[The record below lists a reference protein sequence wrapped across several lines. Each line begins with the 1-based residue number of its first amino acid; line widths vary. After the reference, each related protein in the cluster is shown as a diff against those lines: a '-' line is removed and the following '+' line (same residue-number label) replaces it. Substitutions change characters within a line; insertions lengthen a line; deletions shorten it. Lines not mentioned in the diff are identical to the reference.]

1 MIIYLHGFR
10 SSPQSFKA
18 RLLGERMRALGM
30 GDQYACPQ
38 LSERPA
44 TAVEDALALA
54 RTVTPARLTLI
65 GSSLG
70 GFYATWLAEAL
81 GCRAVMLN
89 PAMRAHEKLARHV
102 GTQTAYHDAST
113 SFEFREEY
121 LDELRTMHVD
131 SITRPERYF
140 VLAATG
146 DELLDWREM
155 IAAFPGARQ
164 KVIQG
169 SDHGMGD
176 FPDYMGEVLDFAG
189 VPSAQDL

>member
-18 RLLGERMRALGM
+18 RLIGERMRVLGLA
-30 GDQYACPQ
+30 GQYMCPQ

-44 TAVEDALALA
+44 TAMAELISMAAGLNAQH
-54 RTVTPARLTLI
+54 LTLI

-70 GFYATWLAEAL
+70 GFYATWLAERL

-89 PAMRAHEKLARHV
+89 PAMRAHEKLARHI
-102 GTQTAYHDAST
+102 GMQTAFHEAGT
-113 SFEFREEY
+113 SFEFRAEY
-121 LDELRTMHVD
+121 LDELRAMHVET
-131 SITRPERYF
+131 ITQARRYF

-146 DELLDWREM
+146 DESLDWREM
-155 IAAFPGARQ
+155 TAAFPGARH

-169 SDHGMGD
+169 SDHGMVD
-176 FPDYMGEVLDFAG
+176 FADHMDEVLAFAG
-189 VPSAQDL
+189 VVPAAGG

>member
-18 RLLGERMRALGM
+18 RMIGERMRVLGLA
-30 GDQYACPQ
+30 DQYRCPQ
-38 LSERPA
+38 LSERPR
-44 TAVEDALALA
+44 TAMAAALAMTDGIAA
-54 RTVTPARLTLI
+54 RQLTLI

-70 GFYATWLAEAL
+70 GFYATWLAEKL

-102 GTQTAYHDAST
+102 GTQTAYHDAGT
-113 SFEFREEY
+113 SFEFRAEY
-121 LDELRTMHVD
+121 LDELRDMHVD
-131 SITRPERYF
+131 AITLPERYF

-155 IAAFPGARQ
+155 IVAFPGARH
-164 KVIQG
+164 KIIQG
-169 SDHGMGD
+169 SDHGMAD
-176 FPDYMGEVLDFAG
+176 FADYMDEVLAFAG
-189 VPSAQDL
+189 VLPAATA